1 MNYTEPVVIVG
12 AVLALAGMISTIGGA
27 VEKIAKL
34 VTALRQPNAAQDARL
49 KALEE
54 HMEKIDG
61 YLALDKKRLDG
72 LEEGNRVTQRALL
85 ALLSHGIDGNN
96 IAQME
101 QAKAA
106 LEEHLIAR

>member
-1 MNYTEPVVIVG
+1 MEGNDPVIIIG
-12 AVLALAGMISTIGGA
+12 AVLAIAGMVSTIGGA

-34 VTALRQPNAAQDARL
+34 VAAIRAPNAEQDARL
-49 KALEE
+49 KDLEE
-54 HMEKIDG
+54 HVATIDN
-61 YLALDKKRLDG
+61 YLSVDKKRLDG